1 MISENVLC
9 SKGFTSNLRDIFYV
23 KIIVTIILPD
33 LVTNSLLFSFCPFLQ
48 TKKPE
53 SRVQQVGGL
62 VTRNTSVFC
71 LKGVALY
78 FKAMPNSI
86 DFYKGIFL
94 HGIPVRVIVS

>member
-9 SKGFTSNLRDIFYV
+9 SKGLTSNLRDIFYV

-53 SRVQQVGGL
+53 SRVQQVGGV
-62 VTRNTSVFC
+62 VTRNTCF
-71 LKGVALY
+71 LFKGSALY
-78 FKAMPNSI
+78 FKVMPNSV
-86 DFYKGIFL
+86 DFYKGILL
-94 HGIPVRVIVS
+94 HGIPVRVTVS